1 MRTVLLLAAAA
12 VALSTGA
19 LSAQSAQ
26 ELPEGVTPSMVSTG
40 ETLFKSG
47 GLCFACHGMDAKGL
61 PGVGVNLTDDEWF
74 YGDGEYE
81 SLVEL
86 ILAGVSPEVS
96 KSGVMMPPKGG
107 SQITEEQARAIAGYV
122 WTLSHRAHPVR
133 PGSSWR

>member
-1 MRTVLLLAAAA
+1 MRTALVLATAI
-12 VALSTGA
+12 ALSSGSA

-26 ELPEGVTPSMVSTG
+26 QLPEGVTPAMVSTG
-40 ETLFKSG
+40 ETLFKSV

-61 PGVGVNLTDDEWF
+61 PGVGANLTDDEWF
-74 YGDGEYE
+74 HGDGKYE
-81 SLVEL
+81 SLVDQ

-122 WTLSHRAHPVR
+122 WTLSHGTQPVQ
-133 PGSSWR
+133 PGSS